1 MDDSRI
7 IELYWNRDESAISE
21 TETKYGAYCRSI
33 ALRMLEI
40 MEDAEECV
48 SDTWLSAWNSM
59 PPQVPSRLE
68 LFLGRITRNSA
79 LDRLRSRSRQ
89 KRGGGAAVLALDELG
104 ESVPSGDSPQKAL
117 EDSEIAAVISRW
129 LRTLSPEKRGV
140 FVRRYWYFD
149 TVEEIARRY
158 GISTSKATSLLY
170 RLRRQLKLLLE
181 SEGIV
186 I

>member
-1 MDDSRI
+1 
-7 IELYWNRDESAISE
+7 
-21 TETKYGAYCRSI
+21 
-33 ALRMLEI
+33 
-40 MEDAEECV
+40 
-48 SDTWLSAWNSM
+48 
-59 PPQVPSRLE
+59 
-68 LFLGRITRNSA
+68 
-79 LDRLRSRSRQ
+79 
-89 KRGGGAAVLALDELG
+89 VLALDELG

-158 GISTSKATSLLY
+158 GISASKATSLLY

-181 SEGIV
+181 SEGI
-186 I
+186 II